1 MGAPSLSCAHLVLFL
16 MGAFAL
22 KQQTDY
28 RKRLSL
34 ETMLQDLYN
43 DENKAVFDL

>member
-1 MGAPSLSCAHLVLFL
+1 MGV
-16 MGAFAL
+16 FAL
-22 KQQTDY
+22 RQQTDY

-43 DENKAVFDL
+43 DENKAVFDLGGGLYLDHMASVR